1 MIDIKK
7 CNYIVGDKN
16 PIYVGVSKIIDF
28 LDVSGRNP
36 IYLSKKDSTLRSY
49 IRTSKLTFNNIDEF
63 EKILR
68 LKSNLFRVDLIFIDL
83 LHIKNIKNILEYK
96 ELLDKTGIDY
106 FIISKTYH
114 YVDSDIY
121 INVYKMERET
131 NVNGKWSN
139 DYQYYVTDIISGW
152 KSTFSD
158 LVISYK
164 RDKKIDDVL
173 GE

>member
-1 MIDIKK
+1 
-7 CNYIVGDKN
+7 
-16 PIYVGVSKIIDF
+16 
-28 LDVSGRNP
+28 
-36 IYLSKKDSTLRSY
+36 
-49 IRTSKLTFNNIDEF
+49 
-63 EKILR
+63 
-68 LKSNLFRVDLIFIDL
+68 VDLIFIDL

-106 FIISKTYH
+106 FIISNTYH